1 MKYQNFLFLTTI
13 FIGVY
18 MVYFPVIEA
27 YEAKV
32 FHQMDFVTYCKV
44 WAEDGGHNHIAGDGH
59 RDYHDC
65 SDSGWDIIGTGRDGP
80 NDWYWIIVKT
90 ATVTGTDDYYHD
102 GFVNHTCVCVLGN
115 TWHIHIK
122 AHIIDNVDNCDM
134 RKVCDT

>member
-32 FHQMDFVTYCKV
+32 FMDMDFVTYCKV
-44 WAEDGGHNHIAGDGH
+44 WAEDQGHNHIAGDTKFH
-59 RDYHDC
+59 ECDD
-65 SDSGWDIIGTGRDGP
+65 DSGDIVIGTGRDGP
-80 NDWYWIIVKT
+80 DDWYWIIAKT
-90 ATVTGTDDYYHD
+90 ATISGTDDYYHE
-102 GFVNHTCVCVLGN
+102 GFVNHTCVCVQGN

-122 AHIIDNVDNCDM
+122 AHIIDNIDNCVGH
-134 RKVCDT
+134 KVCDM